1 MSISAKL
8 EDVFRALSPSD
19 LAGAIDFRTGKQS
32 ELISALLIEAFLLTP
47 VGGVLNTPDLKS
59 RVDSVSAKATSQQR
73 SELADILKMYT
84 TVGYPTHATRAHK
97 LARAADGSQIE
108 VEMSKIVP
116 DSVGRNVCIALIDAP
131 YVHPTVRYAD
141 RAEMFLTAI
150 PTHIMSRCVPKLDIE
165 FRFDRPRYD
174 KGAQAPGLLKFLL
187 GASSEA
193 SSGANKAMFNSQRTV
208 SGDRETITAGME
220 IFTSPQTLVPLE
232 PSDANAR
239 YVSVVDPTRPMATLI
254 GAEISVT
261 PTVGMFS
268 YKRAKLSFVL
278 HDRSR
283 MTELSDFLKPEVYPK
298 TSVIMTYGWVHP
310 DEPGNPYAEFI
321 NSQSSVRE
329 SYGIVN
335 ASYSFNGDGSVKID
349 LELFTRGV
357 SEIKTTKVSESSTS
371 SVALYRKLNKLR
383 DDIAAYRIAKG
394 LDTESG
400 SLTEIRPLQILDGA
414 ERGSLANLSTQEL
427 KDAINK
433 LLKTVEQPDPK
444 IDPAS
449 QRQLA
454 SELKQLPDDLIAFR
468 KSISAEIA
476 ERFSQAR
483 DGADPFLPDQDKYP
497 DHPVANFV
505 SVRNA
510 APQVST
516 KRSEKKIVSF
526 AKVFSTFIISS
537 MLSAD
542 PSVDLQVFFYTF
554 NPQAGPVA
562 STNIGEF
569 PVEMQVFIDQW
580 KEHSE
585 KRGTENITIE
595 EFTSVLAESTV
606 SDPRSV
612 GYGLR
617 SFYTYDSKAGFV
629 EDPTQT
635 AKRES
640 RTAELLGRYGV
651 FKKPV
656 IEIYI
661 ESAPATNGSKITRI
675 HVFDKQCHPY
685 RAAGSFLRASD
696 GSSTFYEVSRAKLK
710 RAAETADTNNITLI
724 KQLAQQVMSDATS
737 VRQIDAS
744 TNASLKSAIAAT
756 VPTIVYGTNCT
767 SISSAN
773 LSSQHEALLSTV
785 QMLRAGKKNNTQ
797 PNGAGTGG
805 LPLRIIPSTLQMSM
819 IGCPLIQL
827 AQIWFIDFMTGT
839 TIDNLYIV
847 TQLTHSIQPGRFET
861 QATFGFADAY
871 GALEGAPS
879 VISAIQS
886 MASLKQDVSR
896 QEKTV
901 MKKRKD
907 ARGFTF

>member
-1 MSISAKL
+1 MTISAKL

-47 VGGVLNTPDLKS
+47 VGGVLSTPDLKS
-59 RVDSVSAKATSQQR
+59 KIDSVAAKATDKQK
-73 SELADILKMYT
+73 SELADILKLYT
-84 TVGYPTHATRAHK
+84 TAGYPSYAPRAHK

-108 VEMSKIVP
+108 VDLLKTIP
-116 DSVGRNVCIALIDAP
+116 DCVGRNACVALIDAP
-131 YVHPTVRYAD
+131 YVHPSVRYAD

-150 PTHIMSRCVPKLDIE
+150 PSHIMSRCVPQLDIE
-165 FRFDRPRYD
+165 FRFDRPKYD

-187 GASSEA
+187 GASSDA
-193 SSGANKAMFNSQRTV
+193 TVGANKAMFDSQRTI
-208 SGDRETITAGME
+208 SGDRELIAAGME
-220 IFTSPQTLVPLE
+220 IFTSPQTLVSLE
-232 PSDANAR
+232 PSGASSR
-239 YVSVVDPTRPMATLI
+239 YVSIIDPTRPMASLI

-268 YKRAKLSFVL
+268 YKKAKLSFVL

-298 TSVIMTYGWVHP
+298 TSVIMTYGWSHP
-310 DEPGNPYAEFI
+310 DEPRNPYAEFI

-335 ASYSFNGDGSVKID
+335 ASYSFNADGSVKID

-357 SEIKTTKVSESSTS
+357 SEIKTTKVSESTSS
-371 SVALYRKLNKLR
+371 SVALYRKLVKLR
-383 DDIAAYRIAKG
+383 NDITAYRIAKG
-394 LDTESG
+394 LDAESG
-400 SLTEIRPLQILDGA
+400 SLSEIRPLQILDGA
-414 ERGSLANLSTQEL
+414 ERGSLSNFSTQEL
-427 KDAINK
+427 KDAISK
-433 LLKTVEQPDPK
+433 LLKTIEQPDPK

-454 SELKQLPDDLIAFR
+454 SELKQLPSDLVAFR

-476 ERFSQAR
+476 EKFSQVR
-483 DGADPFLPDQDKYP
+483 NGVDPFLPDQDKYP
-497 DHPVANFV
+497 DHPVSNFV

-510 APQVST
+510 APPAQV
-516 KRSEKKIVSF
+516 KKSEKKIASF
-526 AKVFSTFIISS
+526 AKVFTTFVMSS

-542 PSVDLQVFFYTF
+542 PAVDLQVFFYTF

-580 KEHSE
+580 KEHCE
-585 KRGTENITIE
+585 RRGTENITIE
-595 EFTSVLAESTV
+595 EFTSVLAESTI

-640 RTAELLGRYGV
+640 RTAELLGKYGV

-656 IEIYI
+656 IEIYV
-661 ESAPATNGSKITRI
+661 ESAPSVNGAKITRI

-696 GSSTFYEVSRAKLK
+696 GSSTFYEVSRSKLK
-710 RAAETADTNNITLI
+710 QAAETADANNVTLI
-724 KQLAQQVMSDATS
+724 KQLANQVINDAS
-737 VRQIDAS
+737 SNRQIDVS
-744 TNASLKSAIAAT
+744 TNASIKSAIAAT
-756 VPTIVYGTNCT
+756 VPTIIYGTNCT

-819 IGCPLIQL
+819 LGCALIQL
-827 AQIWFIDFMTGT
+827 AQIWFVDFMTGT
-839 TIDNLYIV
+839 TVDNLYIV
-847 TQLTHSIQPGRFET
+847 TQLAHSIQPGKFET
-861 QATFGFADAY
+861 QVTFGFADAY

-886 MASLKQDVSR
+886 MATSKQDVSQ

-901 MKKRKD
+901 TKKRRD
-907 ARGFTF
+907 AKGFTF